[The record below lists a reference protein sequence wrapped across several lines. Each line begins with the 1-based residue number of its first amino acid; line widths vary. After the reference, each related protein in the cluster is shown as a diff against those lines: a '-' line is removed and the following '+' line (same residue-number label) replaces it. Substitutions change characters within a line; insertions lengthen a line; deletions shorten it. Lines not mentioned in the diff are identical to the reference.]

1 MIVGMDHFVGERQAQ
16 ILAELRVKG
25 RVSAQE
31 LALAFDVS
39 EDTVRRD
46 LREMAA
52 RGECERVY
60 GGALLPGAK
69 TVPLRTRMDE
79 QPDRKA
85 MLGEMAAGLL
95 VEGSVVFFDA
105 GSTNLAIARSLPD
118 GLRLTAVTNTP
129 VIAAELAGRAGIEL
143 VVIGGRVDPAVGA
156 AIDATAI
163 RQLETMRPDLCIL
176 GACGLTLEDG
186 LAADVFE
193 DAAFKRLACAA
204 AKRSLAAITT
214 DKLGHRAA
222 FHVHDLAAPLSLVLE
237 ADADVALVEQ
247 VVRQGVEAHRCEAV
261 TEIKDKKAARGN
273 AP

>member
-1 MIVGMDHFVGERQAQ
+1 MISGMDQFVIERQSQ

-31 LALAFDVS
+31 LASAFDVS

-69 TVPLRTRMDE
+69 TVPLRTRMAE
-79 QPDRKA
+79 EPDRKA
-85 MLGEMAAGLL
+85 MLGQMVAELL
-95 VEGSVVFFDA
+95 IEGSVVFFDA
-105 GSTNLAIARSLPD
+105 GSTNLAVARSLPE
-118 GLRLTAVTNTP
+118 GFRLTAVTNTP

-163 RQLETMRPDLCIL
+163 RQLETIRPDLCIL

-204 AKRSLAAITT
+204 SKRSLAAVTT

-222 FHVHDLAAPLSLVLE
+222 FHVHALAAPLSLVLE
-237 ADADVALVEQ
+237 ADADAVLVEQ
-247 VVRQGVEAHRCEAV
+247 AVRQGVEAHHCDAV
-261 TEIKDKKAARGN
+261 TEIKDKKASRGN
-273 AP
+273 TP